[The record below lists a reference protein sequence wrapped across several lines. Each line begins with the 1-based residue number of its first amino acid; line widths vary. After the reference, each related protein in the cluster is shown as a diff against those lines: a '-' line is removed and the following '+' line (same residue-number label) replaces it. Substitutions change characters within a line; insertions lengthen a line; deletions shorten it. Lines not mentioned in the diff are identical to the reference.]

1 MEITVT
7 KNEFRNLVVSEL
19 KDYLEAKMSSEETK
33 VLQFL
38 IKHGANPK
46 EAEKDVKKHFKNAKR
61 IWRGSTKTIT
71 IEKRVRWLST
81 MLRR

>member
-46 EAEKDVKKHFKNAKR
+46 EAEKDVRNILK
-61 IWRGSTKTIT
+61 
-71 IEKRVRWLST
+71 
-81 MLRR
+81 MLKEFGEVLLLQNLQIKFPF